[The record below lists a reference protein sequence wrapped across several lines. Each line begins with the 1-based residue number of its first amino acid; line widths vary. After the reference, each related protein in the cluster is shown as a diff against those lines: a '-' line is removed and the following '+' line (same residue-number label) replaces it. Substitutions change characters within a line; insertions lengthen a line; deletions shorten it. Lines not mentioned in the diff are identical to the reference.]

1 MSMKYLK
8 NVTKITF
15 NTEKCIGCRMCI
27 DVCPHEVFNFVD
39 KQVVLYNK
47 DRCME
52 CGACSSNC
60 PVEAIQV
67 KSGVG

>member
-1 MSMKYLK
+1 MKYLNDVAK
-8 NVTKITF
+8 LSF
-15 NTEKCIGCRMCI
+15 NAQKCIGCGTCI
-27 DVCPHEVFNFVD
+27 DVCPHEVFVFKDN
-39 KQVVLYNK
+39 KILLANK
-47 DRCME
+47 DRCIE